1 MISFSFSLMFAQ
13 ANIQQWDAQ
22 MGPPVAPQNATQSP
36 FDVGKYAYRILR
48 KGEHPWSLRTPPDTE
63 AMPFRDRRALLVSA
77 IALGNDPEHT
87 SIFLHTSQT
96 VPKVLNVFGERR
108 KLYSHW
114 LVRWPRA
121 IPGVPCADFSLAKDR
136 QRWLAELDGDS
147 DLIVDCLKQCRNYMM
162 KDAELVYFAHP
173 GLHNVEWWDEENC
186 CWQSAKTV
194 PTGFKGQMEGQSSA
208 ATSQIETSA
217 SAAMASSSSVVFL
230 SWNLCILNPGFAS
243 VSFVSPKPLPSYGGT
258 WPTSPLTY

>member
-1 MISFSFSLMFAQ
+1 M
-13 ANIQQWDAQ
+13 
-22 MGPPVAPQNATQSP
+22 
-36 FDVGKYAYRILR
+36 RLR
-48 KGEHPWSLRTPPDTE
+48 RSARSWPWSTWANGLLRQSDGPD
-63 AMPFRDRRALLVSA
+63 
-77 IALGNDPEHT
+77 
-87 SIFLHTSQT
+87 
-96 VPKVLNVFGERR
+96 
-108 KLYSHW
+108 
-114 LVRWPRA
+114 
-121 IPGVPCADFSLAKDR
+121 
-136 QRWLAELDGDS
+136 RWLAELDGDS

-173 GLHNVEWWDEENC
+173 GLHNVEWWDEENR